1 MGYKVLVEKTD
12 RYLHVRVTRENTPE
26 NVRAYL
32 GDVYQACADSGI
44 SAVLVEEDLR
54 GQALDPVDVY
64 RIIAESSAQTAPII
78 QKIAYVDLNSERSV
92 ANISLGE
99 AVARDHGVNVRA
111 FPTVAAAEHW
121 LAPPEGPGSPGR
133 NPWTKLAASGGSTAF
148 ERRLPDGSSV

>member
-1 MGYKVLVEKTD
+1 MSYEASVEKKD
-12 RYLHVRVTRENTPE
+12 RYLHVRVTGENTPE

-32 GDVYQACADSGI
+32 CDIYRACAESGV

-78 QKIAYVDLNSERSV
+78 QKIGYVDLNSEHSV

-111 FPTVAAAEHW
+111 FPTVAAAEQW
-121 LAPPEGPGSPGR
+121 LAPPNG
-133 NPWTKLAASGGSTAF
+133 
-148 ERRLPDGSSV
+148 